1 MATPV
6 DVGTAFLEAIRE
18 IAGLLKEWIA
28 GADMRRMKVAVQ
40 QGESYI
46 RLASPIIKEKLP
58 VSDKD
63 RRELEAL
70 EKSFFKYN

>member
-18 IAGLLKEWIA
+18 ISGLLKEWIA

>member
-18 IAGLLKEWIA
+18 IAGLLREWIA
-28 GADMRRMKVAVQ
+28 GADIRRMKVAVQ

-58 VSDKD
+58 VGDKD

>member
-58 VSDKD
+58 EKDKT
-63 RRELEAL
+63 RRELESL
-70 EKSFFKYN
+70 ETSFFKYN